1 MLACIHPP
9 SSPPGSHRPWGSC
22 DTPVP
27 PSAGDAVPAPR
38 GTGLARRPRL
48 PVGPLLVAGWAV
60 CATLP
65 GAAIAQGTAPGPLR
79 IVVPFAAGGSTD
91 AFGRLLAQRL
101 GERLRVPAIV
111 ENRAG
116 ANGTLGAAYVA
127 RSAGDGRT
135 LLLVQAGYASNPAL
149 FRSLPYDP
157 VRDLAPVTLL
167 ASGPLVLMAHPSL
180 PARSVKELIA
190 LARARPGDINI
201 GNPGTGSLNH
211 LAAELL
217 ATSTGLRLT
226 SVPYKGTGGALA
238 DLLAGNIE
246 LYFMNLSLGLPYAR
260 SGKLRAVGVSS
271 AKRSPI
277 APDIP
282 ALAEGGAREVDISTW
297 FGLLAPGS
305 TPRETIA
312 RLHQDIAQI
321 LAEPAL
327 RERLTAEGL
336 TVVGDPPEVF
346 APFLARETEKAG
358 RIIRA
363 AGITA
368 LQ

>member
-1 MLACIHPP
+1 ME
-9 SSPPGSHRPWGSC
+9 RVW
-22 DTPVP
+22 
-27 PSAGDAVPAPR
+27 
-38 GTGLARRPRL
+38 RRRL
-48 PVGPLLVAGWAV
+48 PAVALLVAGWAA
-60 CATLP
+60 CTALP
-65 GAAIAQGTAPGPLR
+65 GAASAQGSASGTLR

-101 GERLRVPAIV
+101 GERLRTTAIV

-116 ANGTLGAAYVA
+116 ANGTIGAAYVA
-127 RSAGDGRT
+127 RAPGDGRT

-149 FRSLPYDP
+149 FRNLPYDP
-157 VRDLAPVTLL
+157 SRDLAPVTLL

-180 PARSVKELIA
+180 PARGVKELVA

-217 ATSTGLRLT
+217 AMNTGMRLT

-260 SGKLRAVGVSS
+260 SGKLRALGVSS
-271 AKRSPI
+271 AKRSAI

-282 ALAEGGAREVDISTW
+282 TLLEGGAREVDISTW

-312 RLHQDIAQI
+312 RLHQEVAQV
-321 LAEPAL
+321 LGEPAL
-327 RERLTAEGL
+327 RERLAAEGL
-336 TVVGDPPEVF
+336 AVVADPPETF

>member
-1 MLACIHPP
+1 MTPSTFPGIARRPHLQSPRPDRAIAPPRLARRQPALNM
-9 SSPPGSHRPWGSC
+9 PGAVAAALLGGALL
-22 DTPVP
+22 TPVP
-27 PSAGDAVPAPR
+27 GFSQAPPS
-38 GTGLARRPRL
+38 
-48 PVGPLLVAGWAV
+48 
-60 CATLP
+60 
-65 GAAIAQGTAPGPLR
+65 GPLR

-91 AFGRLLAQRL
+91 SFGRLLAQRL
-101 GERLRVPAIV
+101 GERLRQTALV

-116 ANGTLGAAYVA
+116 ANGTIGAAYVA
-127 RSAGDGRT
+127 KSAGDGRT

-149 FRSLPYDP
+149 FRNLPYDQA
-157 VRDLAPVTLL
+157 RDLAPVTLL

-180 PARSVKELIA
+180 PARNVRDLVA
-190 LARARPGDINI
+190 LARARPGEINI

-217 ATSTGLRLT
+217 ALNSAIRLT

-238 DLLAGNIE
+238 DVLAGNIE

-260 SGKLRAVGVSS
+260 SGRLRAIGVSS
-271 AKRSPI
+271 ARRSTI

-282 ALAEGGAREVDISTW
+282 TLIEGGARDVDITTW
-297 FGLLAPGS
+297 FGLLAPGT

-312 RLHQDIAQI
+312 RLHQEVAQV

-327 RERLTAEGL
+327 RERLSSEGL
-336 TVVGDPPEVF
+336 TVVADPPEVF
-346 APFLARETEKAG
+346 APFLARETEKAA

-363 AGITA
+363 AGISA